1 MRKGYPPPPPPGVHP
16 VGGPMP
22 PPMAQGRGPP
32 MSQYGRQP
40 YGPQPGYNNG
50 MPPPGELQSCCLTA
64 GLRLNVQLRY
74 RVWSSAPDGTIW

>member
-1 MRKGYPPPPPPGVHP
+1 MFFIKSEVREMKPFLPLAFQQTTKHTMNKGYPGPPPPGVHP

-40 YGPQPGYNNG
+40 YGPQPGFNNG
-50 MPPPGELQSCCLTA
+50 MPPPGKF
-64 GLRLNVQLRY
+64 
-74 RVWSSAPDGTIW
+74 